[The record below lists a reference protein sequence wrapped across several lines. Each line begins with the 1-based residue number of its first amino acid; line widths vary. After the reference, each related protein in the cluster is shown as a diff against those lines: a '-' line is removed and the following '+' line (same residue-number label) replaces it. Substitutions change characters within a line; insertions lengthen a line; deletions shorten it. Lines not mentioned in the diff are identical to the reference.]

1 MKAFILYAFIAF
13 GAMWFLSVLLAIY
26 FYFKGYIKL
35 ADRFFRIF
43 MVSGALQVIAL
54 FCAIGLSVLNY
65 IVD

>member
-1 MKAFILYAFIAF
+1 MKAFILYAFITF

-26 FYFKGYIKL
+26 FDFKGIKL